1 MPVALPTVAMLGVV
15 VAHVPLLGV
24 QLSVVVVPAH
34 TVPVP
39 EMDPGTPFTVTT
51 DVTAQPVDTV

>member
-15 VAHVPLLGV
+15 VTHVPPVVV
-24 QLSVVVVPAH
+24 QLSVVVLPAH

-39 EMDPGTPFTVTT
+39 VMASGTAFTVTT
-51 DVTAQPVDTV
+51 EEVLQPE